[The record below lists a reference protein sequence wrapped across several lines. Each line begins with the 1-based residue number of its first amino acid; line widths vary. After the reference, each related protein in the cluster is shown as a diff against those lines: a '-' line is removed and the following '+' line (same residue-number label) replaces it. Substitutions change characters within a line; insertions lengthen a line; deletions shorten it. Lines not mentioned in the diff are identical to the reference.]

1 MHLFISYPHLQVQS
15 HTLHL
20 CLLCTWSHFSHARL
34 FAILWTVACQAPL
47 SMGFSRQE
55 SCEGCHALLQGIFL
69 TQELNPCLLR
79 LLHWQ
84 ASSLSLVPP
93 GKHSFQNRSKTPP
106 YFTTSTAPTPGPRH
120 HQCLSAWQSA
130 FHICRFLIHR
140 WKSAD
145 AESTEIESWLCCMP
159 PTTPQKQTVDCYVRS
174 SSICRCWYLLK
185 VLEPISYGCWRTALL
200 QYPLWSTCSFP
211 HLSSGFSNSADRL
224 TC

>member
-93 GKHSFQNRSKTPP
+93 GKHSFQKIQNSTMFHHLHSSHPWPP
-106 YFTTSTAPTPGPRH
+106 PPSMPV
-120 HQCLSAWQSA
+120 
-130 FHICRFLIHR
+130 
-140 WKSAD
+140 
-145 AESTEIESWLCCMP
+145 CMTVGLP
-159 PTTPQKQTVDCYVRS
+159 YLQVPHPQME
-174 SSICRCWYLLK
+174 ICRCWVHRNRELTVLHTTYYTTETDSWLLRKELEHLQMLVSAKGPGTNLLWVLRNSFIAVPSLVYLLLPSP
-185 VLEPISYGCWRTALL
+185 VFRLF
-200 QYPLWSTCSFP
+200 Q
-211 HLSSGFSNSADRL
+211 LSR
-224 TC
+224 